1 VNLIKITIISTG
13 DNIFVHGIR
22 SISSYLKEHGYN
34 TRLIFL
40 GKDIRNYSQKALI
53 ELENLVSDSDII
65 GISCTSYTS
74 DKAIQVI
81 DHIKNNLEIPIV
93 WGGIHATFNPEEC
106 LKYADFVCI
115 GEGEEA
121 MLELVE
127 KLEKKE
133 DLTNIKNI
141 WAKKSGKIYK
151 NDVRPLFQNLD
162 NLPFDDY
169 DLEDQWI
176 LDGNKIVKLSE
187 RHFAD
192 KFNKI
197 GITKLK
203 FAFKTSRFLLLHTS
217 RGCPHQCS
225 FCCNY
230 NLRKLYHNKGNY
242 IRKRSI
248 KHVIKQLQ
256 ELKQKFPDTDFI
268 WFTDDSFFIRSV
280 EELKLFSKE
289 YKEKIGIRFMVYV
302 DPVTFSEEK
311 LKILLDAG
319 LKRIE
324 MGVQTGSEEVNKNI
338 YNRNIKNEQ
347 IMKIAKILNKY
358 KHRMSPPEY
367 QIIIA
372 NPYETEEDILATIKL
387 LQELPKPFYLQAFAM
402 VFFPGTALY
411 HRAKNDGMIKS
422 KVDTCYNVHYVSY
435 TKNLTIKSKK
445 LNNLYL
451 NLLLIWMD
459 GTATNL
465 TYGYLTKRLL
475 NLLVHR
481 KVINFFNKFE
491 FLTKILIKITPKDKL
506 FKFPLYIIYSII
518 INFCYR

>member
-1 VNLIKITIISTG
+1 VNLIKISFISTG
-13 DNIFVHGIR
+13 TNIFIHGIR
-22 SISSYLKEHGYN
+22 IISSYLKKHSHDVQ
-34 TRLIFL
+34 LIFL
-40 GKDIRNYSQKALI
+40 PTFETNYSQKALI
-53 ELENLVSDSDII
+53 ELENLVSDSDLI
-65 GISCTSYTS
+65 GISCTSFTS
-74 DKAIQVI
+74 DKAVQVI
-81 DHIKNNLEIPIV
+81 QYLKKHLKIPIV

-402 VFFPGTALY
+402 VFFPGTEIY

-422 KVDTCYNVHYVSY
+422 KVDTCYNLYYTDFRNHILKRSY
-435 TKNLTIKSKK
+435 TLKT
-445 LNNLYL
+445 
-451 NLLLIWMD
+451 M
-459 GTATNL
+459 
-465 TYGYLTKRLL
+465 YLTMVLILL
-475 NLLVHR
+475 NGKTLGYGFLRRPVL
-481 KVINFFNKFE
+481 KFLINKSVINFFNKFE
-491 FLTKILIKITPKDKL
+491 FLTKILINFSLIRWKL
-506 FKFPLYIIYSII
+506 YLKF
-518 INFCYR
+518 N